1 MSVPHINLTCNKC
14 GEGSS
19 PGQLNRH
26 RVYLDGDVEVPV
38 YSTLGWCEDCAA
50 LRPVEHF
57 NDAVWTQEEI
67 DEIDSEL
74 AQMFDTWRKRLF
86 IRLFN
91 SNSGHREWL
100 EQRRTTLTRR
110 LALIEKRRGDEA
122 CLTCGSRHLQPFT
135 GDYSLE
141 TDGTFAYVGS
151 KPTGFIHP
159 GCGGEFIATGSDIR
173 FHFARITYC
182 YSLDGTLIA
191 ERRS

>member
-1 MSVPHINLTCNKC
+1 MSVPHIDLTCNKC

-19 PGQLNRH
+19 PGQLNKH
-26 RVYLDGDVEVPV
+26 RVYLDGDVEIPV
-38 YSTLGWCEDCAA
+38 YSTLAWCEHCAA

-57 NDAVWTQEEI
+57 NDTVWTQEEI
-67 DEIDSEL
+67 DEIDAEL
-74 AQMFDTWRKRLF
+74 VQLTDTWFKRLS

-91 SNSGHREWL
+91 SNRGHREWL
-100 EQRRTTLTRR
+100 DERRTALTHR
-110 LALIEKRRGDEA
+110 LALIEERRGDEA
-122 CLTCGSRHLQPFT
+122 CLICGSRDLKPFT

-141 TDGTFAYVGS
+141 LGDTFAYVGS

>member
-1 MSVPHINLTCNKC
+1 MSVPHIDLTCNKC
-14 GEGSS
+14 GEGWS
-19 PGQLNRH
+19 PLQLNKD
-26 RVYLDGDVEVPV
+26 RVYLDDDVEVPL

-57 NDAVWTQEEI
+57 HDTAWTQEEI
-67 DEIDSEL
+67 NEIDAEL
-74 AQMFDTWRKRLF
+74 AQLTNTWFKRLTV
-86 IRLFN
+86 RLFN

-100 EQRRTTLTRR
+100 EERRTALMHR
-110 LALIEKRRGDEA
+110 LVLIEKRCGDEA

-141 TDGTFAYVGS
+141 LDDTFAYVGS

-173 FHFARITYC
+173 FHFARIKYC
-182 YSLDGTLIA
+182 YSSDGTLIA
-191 ERRS
+191 ERRP